1 LTIEKA
7 FNDAIGVADAV
18 TDQDISKEIERHL
31 ATEAEKSTVGKESIW
46 GLDKLQEQDIKLN
59 PIPIKNP
66 VELFEPPQPNDDLIT
81 TLFEA
86 LYMEGNPQVITLH
99 ENGVV
104 GRSQKT
110 AAILNN
116 IPHPIGIHLQRLLSP
131 QFPTEYS
138 EDTPNKFGIVRLQQI
153 AQLYHTATEFLAIVM
168 IAQIW
173 ELTLKFQD
181 IFIIDPFI
189 KEKLNEYID
198 IDQETRTTYNFIPLI
213 QTLREYL
220 SSKNINGEIKSF
232 IDEQESISDLLIE
245 SAEFSQ
251 ACTYLFDLRKQTV
264 NNTINQD
271 RIDYI
276 SYEAERHLCNF
287 IGPLGFIHRYN
298 LVSIQQIEILKYR
311 HTKLTTGLLNPSDAP
326 TIIGEDLYYKHRL
339 IRCMQS
345 TSDDEYDYYYMPSF
359 VDNWSVMLI
368 KTTTEET
375 IDGKKRRFKVTPIDY
390 LNLSPFV
397 IDRNS
402 FVKRANLSYI
412 MFFNGLR
419 KQTPS
424 ISYQWVRNPMNY
436 RDSFEIT
443 DQEDFEAI
451 RLEFDAFEKMI
462 QVNEN
467 KVA

>member
-1 LTIEKA
+1 
-7 FNDAIGVADAV
+7 
-18 TDQDISKEIERHL
+18 
-31 ATEAEKSTVGKESIW
+31 
-46 GLDKLQEQDIKLN
+46 
-59 PIPIKNP
+59 
-66 VELFEPPQPNDDLIT
+66 
-81 TLFEA
+81 
-86 LYMEGNPQVITLH
+86 
-99 ENGVV
+99 
-104 GRSQKT
+104 
-110 AAILNN
+110 
-116 IPHPIGIHLQRLLSP
+116 
-131 QFPTEYS
+131 
-138 EDTPNKFGIVRLQQI
+138 
-153 AQLYHTATEFLAIVM
+153 
-168 IAQIW
+168 
-173 ELTLKFQD
+173 
-181 IFIIDPFI
+181 
-189 KEKLNEYID
+189 
-198 IDQETRTTYNFIPLI
+198 
-213 QTLREYL
+213 
-220 SSKNINGEIKSF
+220 
-232 IDEQESISDLLIE
+232 
-245 SAEFSQ
+245 
-251 ACTYLFDLRKQTV
+251 
-264 NNTINQD
+264 
-271 RIDYI
+271 
-276 SYEAERHLCNF
+276 
-287 IGPLGFIHRYN
+287 
-298 LVSIQQIEILKYR
+298 
-311 HTKLTTGLLNPSDAP
+311 
-326 TIIGEDLYYKHRL
+326 
-339 IRCMQS
+339 MQS